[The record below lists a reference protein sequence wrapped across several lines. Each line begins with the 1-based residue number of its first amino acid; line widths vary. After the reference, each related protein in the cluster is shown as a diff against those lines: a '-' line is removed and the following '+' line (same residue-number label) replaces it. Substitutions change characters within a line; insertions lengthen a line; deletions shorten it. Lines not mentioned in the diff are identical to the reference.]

1 MNALQTTEAVQ
12 TTAATTQAPTA
23 VTADSMLTW
32 TQMEDT
38 APADQGSYR
47 MMLHSLVMVS
57 KDRASALHALMYVCT
72 LLCFGVL
79 TRRVTRRSIR
89 MDTSNCSNMS
99 MY

>member
-1 MNALQTTEAVQ
+1 MSVIQTTEGVQ
-12 TTAATTQAPTA
+12 TTAVTTQAPTA

-57 KDRASALHALMYVCT
+57 RKESYIQFMYYYMQVCST
-72 LLCFGVL
+72 VHVL
-79 TRRVTRRSIR
+79 IYTQ
-89 MDTSNCSNMS
+89 M
-99 MY
+99 